1 MAEAI
6 RLSSTEGGGNWW
18 RVITWAAEGFKAAG
32 FDVDLKRFGPH
43 GDNTCARVA
52 RGESDICVSL
62 RSFAIQAARG
72 DKPFGPESKAVRGLA
87 LMMHPGHIFYAMLAK
102 ETGIASFEE
111 LARRRPRLNLCVPG
125 DGAGQEVVSA
135 ILRGYGIDGLDE
147 VKSWG
152 GEFFL
157 GFDEAARLVLSG
169 KSDGI
174 MRENTRPG
182 PAGQAASGRD
192 MHLLSLDRDIAARI
206 GAEYGL
212 DVVEIPAESF
222 RNQSRSVIALQN
234 GGYPMVCGAHL
245 DAGLIYRL
253 AKAIDEDFPR
263 HYASEDIFYSPK
275 HAPDTGCP
283 LHPGAARYYREI
295 GRLA

>member
-1 MAEAI
+1 
-6 RLSSTEGGGNWW
+6 
-18 RVITWAAEGFKAAG
+18 
-32 FDVDLKRFGPH
+32 
-43 GDNTCARVA
+43 
-52 RGESDICVSL
+52 
-62 RSFAIQAARG
+62 
-72 DKPFGPESKAVRGLA
+72 
-87 LMMHPGHIFYAMLAK
+87 
-102 ETGIASFEE
+102 
-111 LARRRPRLNLCVPG
+111 
-125 DGAGQEVVSA
+125 
-135 ILRGYGIDGLDE
+135 
-147 VKSWG
+147 
-152 GEFFL
+152 
-157 GFDEAARLVLSG
+157 VLSG
-169 KSDGI
+169 KADGI